1 MKKPHLPSLDS
12 KQRIIKFTN
21 QEKFYLECGSGDTQK
36 FKNTE
41 FPAVIELK
49 CENNLFVWQSI
60 KKTSLCEFS
69 CTDTDMYEVFKR
81 SSFFTRFFFIIALLF
96 TLHAAS
102 LAWPSIS
109 ASTPIQD
116 LLSYSLYINLISCY
130 LYDRDICSGNLE
142 LRHLIYMAAK
152 SHRLLLNSVMLVQP
166 ENCQAQVL
174 NPLSPNLLG
183 AAPTQP
189 NSVHRPNTRSNI
201 VTRPN
206 AKVN

>member
-1 MKKPHLPSLDS
+1 
-12 KQRIIKFTN
+12 
-21 QEKFYLECGSGDTQK
+21 
-36 FKNTE
+36 
-41 FPAVIELK
+41 
-49 CENNLFVWQSI
+49 
-60 KKTSLCEFS
+60 
-69 CTDTDMYEVFKR
+69 
-81 SSFFTRFFFIIALLF
+81 
-96 TLHAAS
+96 
-102 LAWPSIS
+102 
-109 ASTPIQD
+109 
-116 LLSYSLYINLISCY
+116 
-130 LYDRDICSGNLE
+130 
-142 LRHLIYMAAK
+142 MAAK